1 MTMLISVIAVLIGLA
16 IVLVASMRP
25 PSITTSRFELRRRA
39 SAGDKTAA
47 ELLRKDALLGDVMS
61 LQRVVIGLLVVC
73 LALVTVVLLGWVVG
87 TIMTIVFVLNHN
99 SASRIGWLHRLAQ
112 KLYKQFEPGLLMLI
126 DRYHSLFSLIR
137 GRREASGD
145 IHLESRE
152 QLIHLVEGAGDILT
166 ADEKRLIKHGLHF
179 GSILVSSVMTPA
191 GAIDKIAKSEMV
203 GPLVL
208 DDLHQTGHSS
218 FPVIDKD
225 IHHVVGILH
234 IRDLL
239 VVNSGKSSTT
249 AEKSME
255 PRVHYIREDQTLDH
269 ALAAFLRSHTHLF
282 IVVNDQHETVGLLTL
297 EDIIEKLLGR
307 RVADPFGSHEDL
319 RTVASRTL

>member
-1 MTMLISVIAVLIGLA
+1 MTMLMSVIAILIGLA
-16 IVLVASMRP
+16 VLLVASMRP
-25 PSITTSRFELRRRA
+25 SGAATSRFELRRRA
-39 SAGDKTAA
+39 SSGDKTAA
-47 ELLRKDALLGDVMS
+47 ELLRKDALLVDVLS
-61 LQRVVIGLLVVC
+61 LQRVVIGLLVVWFT
-73 LALVTVVLLGWVVG
+73 LVTIALFGWAVG
-87 TIMTIVFVLNHN
+87 TIVTIIFVLIHS

-112 KLYKQFEPGLLMLI
+112 KLYKQFEPSLLTII
-126 DRYHSLFSLIR
+126 DRYHGIFSLIR
-137 GRREASGD
+137 GRREAGSD
-145 IHLESRE
+145 SHIESRE
-152 QLIHLVEGAGDILT
+152 QLIHLIEGSGDILT
-166 ADEKRLIKHGLHF
+166 VDEKRLIKHSLHF

-191 GAIDKIAKSEMV
+191 GAIDKIAKSEML

-239 VVNSGKSSTT
+239 IVNSGKSSTT
-249 AEKSME
+249 AENSME

-269 ALAAFLRSHTHLF
+269 ALAAFLRSHSHMF

-297 EDIIEKLLGR
+297 EDVIEKLLGR
-307 RVADPFGSHEDL
+307 RVADAFGSHDDL
-319 RTVASRTL
+319 RAVASRTL